1 MTLAKSPLDIRG
13 LCLDVDGVLT
23 DGRLSWDDAGHGGR
37 QFHVHDGFAI
47 DWYQR
52 LGGVVLIC
60 SGKTSEAVAARARE
74 LKIQHMVQGSRDKV
88 RDVQALIAPLGLR
101 LDQLAVMGDDLP
113 DVPLMKVC
121 GFPIAVAN
129 AVDEAKAAARL
140 VTRRAGG
147 DGAVREAL
155 EHLLRLSGQWAEV
168 LAHYGIG
175 TQGT

>member
-1 MTLAKSPLDIRG
+1 MPPNSPVDIRG

-23 DGRLSWDDAGHGGR
+23 DGKLSWDDTGHGGR

-47 DWYQR
+47 DWYQK
-52 LGGVVLIC
+52 LGGIVLIC
-60 SGKTSEAVAARARE
+60 SGKTSEAVAVRARE
-74 LKIQHMVQGSRDKV
+74 LKIQHVVQGSRDKV
-88 RDVQALIAPLGLR
+88 KDVQALITPLGLR

-113 DVPLMKVC
+113 DVPLMKRS

-140 VTRRAGG
+140 VTRRTGG

-155 EHLLRLSGQWAEV
+155 EHLMRASGRWDDVLR
-168 LAHYGIG
+168 HYGIAPRSP
-175 TQGT
+175 